1 MWWFDRLPRPPG
13 TWAGLIMTVL
23 LAFAA
28 AACGFRPLHG
38 PPPRPATEA
47 KQLTTAEQ
55 LGQIRIL
62 PLKNREGQ
70 RLHNLLRDRLNP
82 AGQPRKPAYALAL
95 TLTSTIQQL
104 GIRKDETATRA
115 NLILRASYV
124 LQAAGSTAIVTG
136 GRVRSINSYNILD
149 AFFATTIAEDD
160 ALKRGLREIAN
171 NIALRLAVH
180 FAAAPDAAEAD
191 APDPGAAPP
200 GVGDGE

>member
-13 TWAGLIMTVL
+13 TWAGLILTVL

-38 PPPRPATEA
+38 PPPSAAPGA

-55 LGQIRIL
+55 LARIRIL
-62 PLKNREGQ
+62 PLENREGQ

-82 AGQPRKPAYALAL
+82 AGQPRKPAYTLAL
-95 TLTSTIQQL
+95 TLISTIQRL

-115 NLILRASYV
+115 NLVLSASYV
-124 LQAAGSTAIVTG
+124 LRVAGSTAVVTG
-136 GRVRSINSYNILD
+136 GSLRSINSYNILD
-149 AFFATTIAEDD
+149 AFFATTIAEAD
-160 ALKRGLREIAN
+160 ALKRGLRVIADD
-171 NIALRLAVH
+171 IALRLAVH

-191 APDPGAAPP
+191 APAA
-200 GVGDGE
+200 GDEE